1 MQNDRVKPRYREV
14 SEDMLK
20 SVFSNVN
27 DWLKFAEGKLGVLV
41 AVNASVG
48 FGAMTLLGETL
59 AANACVRSALIW
71 LALANGISAAICLAS
86 FVPCLSPGKFTD
98 DDTASPA
105 PNLIYFG
112 DIGKF
117 TPDQYL
123 EYLGD
128 VYTESTHDATSSI
141 ERDYAIQ
148 IVTNSRI
155 TVKKYRLFSI
165 GVMFTLIGLAG
176 PLFALAYVLHRG
188 LA

>member
-1 MQNDRVKPRYREV
+1 MNT
-14 SEDMLK
+14 
-20 SVFSNVN
+20 
-27 DWLKFAEGKLGVLV
+27 
-41 AVNASVG
+41 SVG
-48 FGAMTLLGETL
+48 FGAMTLLRETL
-59 AANACVRSALIW
+59 IANACVRSAVVW
-71 LALANGISAAICLAS
+71 LAFANGISAAICLAS
-86 FVPCLSPGKFTD
+86 FVPCLSSDKFTD
-98 DDTASPA
+98 DDTALPA

-112 DIGKF
+112 DISKF

-128 VYTESTHDATSSI
+128 VYTESTHDAISSI

-148 IVTNSRI
+148 IVTNSTI